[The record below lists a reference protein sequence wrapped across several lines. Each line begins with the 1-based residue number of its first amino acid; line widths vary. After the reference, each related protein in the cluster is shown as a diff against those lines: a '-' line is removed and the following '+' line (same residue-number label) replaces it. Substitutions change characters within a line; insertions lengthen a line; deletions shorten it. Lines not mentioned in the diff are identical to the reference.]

1 MKMVKTRMTKMQ
13 RMPRITRMKRTTRM
27 TRRTRRTRTKRKI
40 TLQELIYLNFLL
52 INSKIVVLNLTNP
65 NGYRHP
71 LK

>member
-13 RMPRITRMKRTTRM
+13 RMLRIARTTRI
-27 TRRTRRTRTKRKI
+27 TRRTRTKRTI
-40 TLQELIYLNFLL
+40 TLQELIYLDFPL